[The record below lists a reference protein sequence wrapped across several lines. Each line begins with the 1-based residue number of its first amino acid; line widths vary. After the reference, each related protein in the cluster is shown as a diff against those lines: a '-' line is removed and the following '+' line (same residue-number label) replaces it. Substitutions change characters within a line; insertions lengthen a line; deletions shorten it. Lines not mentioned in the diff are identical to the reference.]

1 MELNDIIAA
10 RIVCARGDKG
20 WSQQYLGDVIGVSQ
34 SSIQSYECGRRRP
47 PVEKIEKMADAL
59 GVPVSYLVGIDD
71 SKEPTQMVRLDETE
85 SRLVELFRE
94 CDGDGRGHLMACARA
109 FSAAS
114 K

>member
-10 RIVCARGDKG
+10 RIVGARGDKG

-34 SSIQSYECGRRRP
+34 SAIQSYECGRRRP
-47 PVEKIEKMADAL
+47 PVEKIERMADAL
-59 GVPVSYLVGIDD
+59 GVPVSYLMGIDD
-71 SKEPTQMVRLDETE
+71 NRKPMQSVRLDETE
-85 SRLVELFRE
+85 SRLIELFRE
-94 CDGDGRGHLMACARA
+94 CDGDGRGHLMACAVA